1 MTGNKQRSGNQR
13 ADRPFNAKSQAA
25 KSSTLQH
32 AAAQRSGQRPDQTPA
47 PSAGRSPAETGSNQD
62 IAAFLEKAKAMA
74 ATRTSAGNGRL
85 LFALDATMS
94 RQPTWDTACHLQA
107 EMFNEVSGIGTLDVQ
122 LVYFRGLG
130 ECRASKWVRDGRT
143 LAGLMSRITCQ
154 GGHTQIGRVLQHAVA
169 GTKKKKVSAVVYVGD
184 CMEENADDLCVLAGE
199 LGMRKV
205 PVFLFQEGADQTAEA
220 TFREIARLTKGAF
233 CRFDSGSAKQ
243 LGDLLR
249 AVAVYATGGYKAL
262 AAFGE
267 RGERGGQ
274 RLLEQM
280 R

>member
-1 MTGNKQRSGNQR
+1 MTGNKQRPGNRKTDNLQPEK
-13 ADRPFNAKSQAA
+13 PFGTGLKAALNATSQ
-25 KSSTLQH
+25 
-32 AAAQRSGQRPDQTPA
+32 
-47 PSAGRSPAETGSNQD
+47 SPAKTSAKAPIDTGGSQD
-62 IAAFLEKAKAMA
+62 VAAFLEKAKTMA
-74 ATRTSAGNGRL
+74 ANRTAPGNGRL

-107 EMFNEVSGIGTLDVQ
+107 EMFKEVAGIGTLDVQ

-130 ECRASKWVRDGRT
+130 ECRSSKWVRDGRT

-154 GGHTQIGRVLQHAVA
+154 GGHTQIRRILSHAIE
-169 GTKKKKVSAVVYVGD
+169 GTKKKKISAVVYVGD

-205 PVFLFQEGADQTAEA
+205 PVFLFQEGHDQTAEA

-249 AVAVYATGGYKAL
+249 AVAVYAAGGYKAL

>member
-1 MTGNKQRSGNQR
+1 MTGNNKKPVNPKTGDKRS
-13 ADRPFNAKSQAA
+13 DRPFGEGLRAA
-25 KSSTLQH
+25 LS
-32 AAAQRSGQRPDQTPA
+32 AASQTPA
-47 PSAGRSPAETGSNQD
+47 RASEKAPVETGASQD
-62 IAAFLEKAKAMA
+62 VAAFLDKAKAMA
-74 ATRTSAGNGRL
+74 ASRTAPGNGRL

-107 EMFNEVSGIGTLDVQ
+107 EMFKEVAGIGTLDVQ

-130 ECRASKWVRDGRT
+130 ECRSSKWVRDGRT
-143 LAGLMSRITCQ
+143 LAALMSRIICQ
-154 GGHTQIGRVLQHAVA
+154 GGHTQIRKVLSHAIE
-169 GTKKKKVSAVVYVGD
+169 GTKKKKISAVVYVGD

-205 PVFLFQEGADQTAEA
+205 PVFLFQEGHDQTAEA

-249 AVAVYATGGYKAL
+249 AVAVYAAGGYKAL
-262 AAFGE
+262 AAYGE

>member
-1 MTGNKQRSGNQR
+1 MTGNKPKPDPRKTGDQHQRSEGSFG
-13 ADRPFNAKSQAA
+13 AGLQAA
-25 KSSTLQH
+25 LNAVSQ
-32 AAAQRSGQRPDQTPA
+32 
-47 PSAGRSPAETGSNQD
+47 SPAKTSAKAPIEAGAGQD
-62 IAAFLEKAKAMA
+62 VAAFLEKAKTMA
-74 ATRTSAGNGRL
+74 ATRTAPGNGRL
-85 LFALDATMS
+85 VFALDATMS

-107 EMFNEVSGIGTLDVQ
+107 EMFREVAGIGTLDVQ

-130 ECRASKWVRDGRT
+130 ECRSSKWVRDGKT

-154 GGHTQIGRVLQHAVA
+154 GGHTQIRRVLSHAID
-169 GTKKKKVSAVVYVGD
+169 GTKEKKISAVVYVGD

-205 PVFLFQEGADQTAEA
+205 PVFLFQEGHDQMAEA

-233 CRFDSGSAKQ
+233 CRFDAGSAKQ

-249 AVAVYATGGYKAL
+249 AVAVYAAGGYKAL